1 MRNAQVLCFHPFQK
15 TRWRLLNQRINL
27 NFAGLKETFNM
38 ERRTR
43 VRFAPSPTG
52 PLHMGGVRTALYN
65 YLYAKQKGGDFIIRI
80 EDTDSHRFVP
90 GAEKY
95 IIEALNWCG
104 IHPDEGV
111 DENGNV
117 VETPSERHPHAP
129 YRQSQRKGIYRK
141 YADQLVGNGYAYYAF
156 DTAEELESKRNEAE
170 ASGNT
175 FIYNQLTR
183 KELRNSLT
191 LPEDEVKRLLETT
204 DTWTIRFKMPENT
217 VVKMDDLIRGHI
229 EVNTDTLDDK
239 VLWKRADELP
249 TYHLA
254 NIVDDHLMEISEVI
268 RGEEWLP
275 SLPLHYMLY
284 KAFGWEE
291 TMPRFAHLSL
301 LLKPDGKGKL
311 SKRDGDRLGFPVFPL
326 KWVNPAGEE
335 SRGYR
340 EDGYFPEAF
349 VNLLAMLGWNPGD
362 DRELFTMEG
371 LIESFSLERV
381 IKSGAR
387 FNPEKAKW
395 YNKEYLR
402 MKSDS
407 ELAELFIPVL
417 ESHGVKVVDCP
428 ACALTAGAE
437 FAGKGI
443 DFHNHIVTKEYVLDV
458 VSLIKERASFV
469 KDFWDIAACLFISPA
484 EYGDFG
490 VKAGGPEVQKPAD
503 PRRAADPRVKVFDDT
518 LTAPFLAKDVDKFWK
533 SENYGPAFQTG
544 EHVGRFEGA
553 FTKEN
558 VEPYLEEY
566 IREQGWPMGKVMNC
580 IRLALTGA
588 SSGLGIADILS
599 FIGKKEFAARM
610 AFAGERLGQ

>member
-1 MRNAQVLCFHPFQK
+1 
-15 TRWRLLNQRINL
+15 
-27 NFAGLKETFNM
+27 
-38 ERRTR
+38 
-43 VRFAPSPTG
+43 
-52 PLHMGGVRTALYN
+52 MGGVRTALYN
-65 YLYAKQKGGDFIIRI
+65 YLYAKQNGGDFIIRI

-117 VETPSERHPHAP
+117 VEVASEKHPHAP
-129 YRQSQRKGIYRK
+129 YRQSQRKGIYRS
-141 YADQLVGNGYAYYAF
+141 YADQLIANGYAYYAF
-156 DTAEELESKRNEAE
+156 DTAEELEAKRTAAE
-170 ASGNT
+170 SAGGT
-175 FIYNQLTR
+175 FIYNQKTR
-183 KELRNSLT
+183 MELRNSLT
-191 LPEDEVKRLLETT
+191 LPEDEVRNLLETT
-204 DTWTIRFKMPENT
+204 DTWTIRFRMPENV

-284 KAFGWEE
+284 KAFGWED

-326 KWVNPAGEE
+326 KWVNAAGEE

-349 VNLLAMLGWNPGD
+349 VNMLAMLGWNPGD
-362 DRELFTMEG
+362 DRELFTMDE
-371 LIESFSLERV
+371 LIGAFSLDRV

-387 FNPEKAKW
+387 FNPDKARW

-402 MKSDS
+402 TKSD
-407 ELAELFIPVL
+407 EEVTGMFIPML
-417 ESHGVKVVDCP
+417 ESHGFNVVSCP

-437 FAGKGI
+437 FVGKGI
-443 DFHNHIVTKEYVLDV
+443 DFKNHIVTREYVAEV
-458 VSLIKERASFV
+458 VSLVRERATFV
-469 KDFWDIAACLFISPA
+469 KDIWEIAACLFLSPA
-484 EYGDFG
+484 DYAAFG
-490 VKAGGPEVQKPAD
+490 VKAGGPEIQKPVD
-503 PRRAADPRVKVFDDT
+503 PRRAADPRVKVFDDS

-533 SENYGPAFQTG
+533 EENFTPAFQAQ
-544 EHVGRFEGA
+544 EHVCASGCA
-553 FTKEN
+553 FTKESI
-558 VEPYLEEY
+558 EPVLEDY

-599 FIGKKEFAARM
+599 FIGSREFAARM
-610 AFAGERLGQ
+610 AFAAERLGK

>member
-1 MRNAQVLCFHPFQK
+1 
-15 TRWRLLNQRINL
+15 
-27 NFAGLKETFNM
+27 M
-38 ERRTR
+38 ERKTR

-65 YLYAKQKGGDFIIRI
+65 YLFAKQNGGDFIIRI

-104 IHPDEGV
+104 IRADEGV

-141 YADQLVGNGYAYYAF
+141 YADQLIENGYAYYAF
-156 DTAEELESKRNEAE
+156 DTAEELEAKRAEAE
-170 ASGNT
+170 AAGKT
-175 FIYNQLTR
+175 FIYNQETR
-183 KELRNSLT
+183 MELRNSLT
-191 LPEDEVKRLLETT
+191 LPEDEVKELLETT
-204 DTWTIRFKMPENT
+204 DCWTIRFKMPVNT
-217 VVKMDDLIRGHI
+217 IVKMDDLIRGHI

-254 NIVDDHLMEISEVI
+254 NIVDDHLMEITEVI

-326 KWVNPAGEE
+326 RWVNAEGEV
-335 SRGYR
+335 SHGYR

-349 VNLLAMLGWNPGD
+349 VNMLAMLGWNPGND
-362 DRELFTMEG
+362 QE
-371 LIESFSLERV
+371 IFSLDELIKVFSLDRV

-402 MKSDS
+402 MKSDD
-407 ELAELFIPVL
+407 ELTDLFIPVL
-417 ESHGVKVVDCP
+417 EEHGINVVDCSK
-428 ACALTAGAE
+428 CALTAGAQ
-437 FAGKGI
+437 FAGKGV
-443 DFHNHIVTKEYVLDV
+443 DFKNHIVTKEYVHEV
-458 VSLIKERASFV
+458 VAFVKERASFV
-469 KDFWDIAACLFISPA
+469 KDIWLNASCLFVSPVEYEQFGIKSGAAA
-484 EYGDFG
+484 E
-490 VKAGGPEVQKPAD
+490 AAKPAD
-503 PRRAADPRVKVFDDT
+503 PRRAADPRVKVFDDS
-518 LTAPFLAKDVDKFWK
+518 LTAPFLAKDADKFWK
-533 SENYGPAFQTG
+533 PEGYQPAYQVT
-544 EHVGRFEGA
+544 EHVCGFDGA

-558 VEPYLEEY
+558 IEPCLEDF

-580 IRLALTGA
+580 IRLAITGA
-588 SSGLGIADILS
+588 ASGLGIADILS
-599 FIGKKEFAARM
+599 FIGKDEFRARM
-610 AFAGERLGQ
+610 DYAGERLGKE

>member
-1 MRNAQVLCFHPFQK
+1 
-15 TRWRLLNQRINL
+15 
-27 NFAGLKETFNM
+27 
-38 ERRTR
+38 
-43 VRFAPSPTG
+43 
-52 PLHMGGVRTALYN
+52 MGGVRTALYN
-65 YLYAKQKGGDFIIRI
+65 YLYAKQNGGDFIIRI

-90 GAEKY
+90 GAERY
-95 IIEALNWCG
+95 IIEALNWFG

-117 VETPSERHPHAP
+117 VEVASEKHPHAP
-129 YRQSQRKGIYRK
+129 YRQSQRKGIYRS
-141 YADQLVGNGYAYYAF
+141 YADQLIANGYAYYAF
-156 DTAEELESKRNEAE
+156 DTAEELEAKRTAAE
-170 ASGNT
+170 SAGGT
-175 FIYNQLTR
+175 FIYNQKTR
-183 KELRNSLT
+183 MELRNSLT
-191 LPEDEVKRLLETT
+191 LPEDEVRNLLETT
-204 DTWTIRFKMPENT
+204 DTWTIRFKMPENV

-284 KAFGWEE
+284 KAFGWED

-326 KWVNPAGEE
+326 KWVNTAGEE

-349 VNLLAMLGWNPGD
+349 VNMLAMLGWNPGD
-362 DRELFTMEG
+362 DRELFTMDE
-371 LIESFSLERV
+371 LIGAFSLDRV

-387 FNPEKAKW
+387 FNPDKARW

-402 MKSDS
+402 TKSD
-407 ELAELFIPVL
+407 EEVTGMFIPML
-417 ESHGVKVVDCP
+417 ESHGFNVVDCP

-443 DFHNHIVTKEYVLDV
+443 DFKNHIVTREYVAEV
-458 VSLIKERASFV
+458 VSLVRERATFV
-469 KDFWDIAACLFISPA
+469 KDIWEIAACLFLSPA
-484 EYGDFG
+484 DYAAFG
-490 VKAGGPEVQKPAD
+490 VKAGGPEIQKPVD
-503 PRRAADPRVKVFDDT
+503 PRRAADPRVKVFDDS

-533 SENYGPAFQTG
+533 EENFTPAFQAQ
-544 EHVGRFEGA
+544 EHVCASGCA
-553 FTKEN
+553 FTKESI
-558 VEPYLEEY
+558 EPVLEDY

-599 FIGKKEFAARM
+599 FIGSREFAARM
-610 AFAGERLGQ
+610 AFAAERLGK

>member
-1 MRNAQVLCFHPFQK
+1 
-15 TRWRLLNQRINL
+15 
-27 NFAGLKETFNM
+27 
-38 ERRTR
+38 
-43 VRFAPSPTG
+43 
-52 PLHMGGVRTALYN
+52 MGGVRTALYN
-65 YLYAKQKGGDFIIRI
+65 YLYAKQNGGDFIIRI

-117 VETPSERHPHAP
+117 VEVASEKHPHAP
-129 YRQSQRKGIYRK
+129 YRQSQRKGIYRS
-141 YADQLVGNGYAYYAF
+141 YADQLIANGYAYYAF
-156 DTAEELESKRNEAE
+156 DTAEELEAKRTAAE
-170 ASGNT
+170 SAGGT
-175 FIYNQLTR
+175 FIYNQKTR
-183 KELRNSLT
+183 MELRNSLT
-191 LPEDEVKRLLETT
+191 LPEDEVRNLLETT
-204 DTWTIRFKMPENT
+204 DTWTIRFRMPENV

-284 KAFGWEE
+284 KAFGWED

-326 KWVNPAGEE
+326 KWVNAAGEE

-349 VNLLAMLGWNPGD
+349 VNMLAMLGWNPGD
-362 DRELFTMEG
+362 DRELFTMDE
-371 LIESFSLERV
+371 LIGAFSLDRV

-387 FNPEKAKW
+387 FNPDKATW

-402 MKSDS
+402 TKSD
-407 ELAELFIPVL
+407 EEVTGMFIPML
-417 ESHGVKVVDCP
+417 ESHGFNVVDCP

-443 DFHNHIVTKEYVLDV
+443 DFKNHIVTREYVAEV
-458 VSLIKERASFV
+458 VSLVRERATFV
-469 KDFWDIAACLFISPA
+469 KDIWEIAACLFLSPA
-484 EYGDFG
+484 DYAAFG
-490 VKAGGPEVQKPAD
+490 VKAGGPEIQKPVD
-503 PRRAADPRVKVFDDT
+503 PRRAADPRVKVFDDS

-533 SENYGPAFQTG
+533 EENFTPAFQAQ
-544 EHVGRFEGA
+544 EHVCASGCA
-553 FTKEN
+553 FTKESI
-558 VEPYLEEY
+558 EPVLEDY

-599 FIGKKEFAARM
+599 FIGSREFASRM
-610 AFAGERLGQ
+610 AFAAERLGK

>member
-1 MRNAQVLCFHPFQK
+1 
-15 TRWRLLNQRINL
+15 
-27 NFAGLKETFNM
+27 M

-117 VETPSERHPHAP
+117 VETPSEKHPHAP
-129 YRQSQRKGIYRK
+129 YRQSQRKGIYRE
-141 YADQLVGNGYAYYAF
+141 YADKLIANGYAYYAF
-156 DTAEELESKRNEAE
+156 DTAEELEARRNEAE
-170 ASGNT
+170 AAGGT
-175 FIYNQLTR
+175 FIYNQVTR

-191 LPEDEVKRLLETT
+191 LPEDEVRNLLETT
-204 DTWTIRFKMPENT
+204 DTWTVRFKMPENT

-284 KAFGWEE
+284 KAFGWED

-326 KWVNPAGEE
+326 RWVNPAGEE

-349 VNLLAMLGWNPGD
+349 VNMLAMLGWNPGD
-362 DRELFTMEG
+362 DRELFTIDE
-371 LIESFSLERV
+371 LVKVFSLDRV

-402 MKSDS
+402 MKSVD
-407 ELAELFIPVL
+407 ELAGLFVPVL
-417 ESHGVKVVDCP
+417 ESHGIKVVDCP

-443 DFHNHIVTKEYVLDV
+443 DFKNHIVTREYVHDV
-458 VSLIKERASFV
+458 VALISERASFV
-469 KDFWDIAACLFISPA
+469 KDFWDIAACLFISPSGYA
-484 EYGDFG
+484 DFG
-490 VKAGGPEVQKPAD
+490 VKAGGLEAQKPAD
-503 PRRAADPRVKVFDDT
+503 PRRAADPRVKVFDDS
-518 LTAPFLAKDVDKFWK
+518 LTAPFLAKD
-533 SENYGPAFQTG
+533 
-544 EHVGRFEGA
+544 
-553 FTKEN
+553 
-558 VEPYLEEY
+558 
-566 IREQGWPMGKVMNC
+566 
-580 IRLALTGA
+580 
-588 SSGLGIADILS
+588 ADIYS
-599 FIGKKEFAARM
+599 KG
-610 AFAGERLGQ
+610 GN